1 MTVCP
6 SKGPDAVGDVRHG
19 GCTDQGYTM
28 HVPTVTDEMLDKVLQ
43 AAASPVFVEFTE
55 ADSSVSARIR
65 RRVEVT
71 AEEFD
76 DRVIFLRLYVDENP
90 GPAESWRIDA
100 RPTLVVFKRGREI
113 GRIGGDVP
121 ADAVSDL
128 IEKAITA
135 EA

>member
-1 MTVCP
+1 
-6 SKGPDAVGDVRHG
+6 
-19 GCTDQGYTM
+19 M

>member
-1 MTVCP
+1 
-6 SKGPDAVGDVRHG
+6 
-19 GCTDQGYTM
+19 M

-55 ADSSVSARIR
+55 ADSVVSAKLR

-76 DRVIFLRLYVDENP
+76 DRVIFLRLFVDENP
-90 GPAESWRIDA
+90 GPATAWRIDSS
-100 RPTLVVFKRGREI
+100 PMLVVFKRGREI
-113 GRIGGDVP
+113 GRIGGDVSSETL
-121 ADAVSDL
+121 ADL

>member
-1 MTVCP
+1 
-6 SKGPDAVGDVRHG
+6 
-19 GCTDQGYTM
+19 M
-28 HVPTVTDEMLDKVLQ
+28 HVPTVTDEMLEKVLQ

-55 ADSSVSARIR
+55 SDSAVSSRIR

-90 GPAESWRIDA
+90 GPAAHWRVET
-100 RPTLVVFKRGREI
+100 RPMLVVFKRGREI
-113 GRIGGDVP
+113 GRIGGDVSTETL
-121 ADAVSDL
+121 SDL

-135 EA
+135 DA